1 MIQTQKTN
9 ITMRKKSLYLA
20 PESEVIELKTE
31 GTLLEGSDFGTSDPS
46 VEAMITV
53 EGEWIL

>member
-31 GTLLEGSDFGTSDPS
+31 GTLLEGSDFGTSS
-46 VEAMITV
+46 AEVLEAI
-53 EGEWIL
+53 EASEFFEI